1 MLTNWSV
8 SHVYL
13 PWRRRRCLRAL
24 KILGAMAVATSM
36 PKRSSGEGPDK
47 RVHTTPK
54 KNLGISPYSHLP
66 LSYSLLLSWMYVY
79 ICSITTQHHTKEIR
93 EDNFTYSN
101 GALSWK
107 RRSLVFK
114 ERSWTKKQTYNENWE
129 KSPSTRMNDQRMLLH
144 NTLHNIH
151 LRKHYKH
158 KNLTFTAGVKE
169 TQLGK
174 YKR

>member
-1 MLTNWSV
+1 MFACPLDPGSYGGSYKHAEKVFRGGARQNGYTP
-8 SHVYL
+8 L
-13 PWRRRRCLRAL
+13 LR
-24 KILGAMAVATSM
+24 
-36 PKRSSGEGPDK
+36 
-47 RVHTTPK
+47 
-54 KNLGISPYSHLP
+54 NLGISPYSHLP

-107 RRSLVFK
+107 RRALVFK
-114 ERSWTKKQTYNENWE
+114 ERSWTKKANIQWNWE
-129 KSPSTRMNDQRMLLH
+129 KSPSTRMNDQHMLLH
-144 NTLHNIH
+144 NTLHNIYS
-151 LRKHYKH
+151 RKHYKH
-158 KNLTFTAGVKE
+158 KNLTFTARVKE